1 MEKSVQSVLGMSMDK
16 IKEMVDVNTVIGK
29 PMAVS
34 GVTLIPI
41 SKVTYGFAGGGS
53 DLPTAADGRFGGG
66 SGAGITITPIA
77 FLSITDG
84 KVQVLPINDKPG
96 ATEAVVAA
104 VPTLVDRLK
113 DTFSK
118 KDKMIDKA

>member
-16 IKEMVDVNTVIGK
+16 IKEMVDVNTVIGN
-29 PMAVS
+29 PIAVD

-53 DLPTAADGRFGGG
+53 DLPTKADGRFGGG

-77 FLSITDG
+77 FLSVADG

-96 ATEAVVAA
+96 AAEAVVAA
-104 VPTLVDRLK
+104 VPTIVDRLK

>member
-16 IKEMVDVNTVIGK
+16 IKEMVDVNTVIGN
-29 PMAVS
+29 PITVG

-77 FLSITDG
+77 FLSVADS

-96 ATEAVVAA
+96 TAEAVVAA
-104 VPTLVDRLK
+104 VPTIVDRLK
-113 DTFSK
+113 DTFK
-118 KDKMIDKA
+118 KDKN

>member
-1 MEKSVQSVLGMSMDK
+1 MEKSVQGVLGMSMDK
-16 IKEMVDVNTVIGK
+16 IKDMVDVNTVIGT
-29 PMAVS
+29 PIAVS

-53 DLPTAADGRFGGG
+53 DLPTKAEGRFGGG

-104 VPTLVDRLK
+104 VPTIVDRLK

-118 KDKMIDKA
+118 KHNEIDKP

>member
-1 MEKSVQSVLGMSMDK
+1 MEKNVQSVLGISMDK
-16 IKEMVDVNTVIGK
+16 IKEMVDVNTVIGQ
-29 PMAVS
+29 PIAV
-34 GVTLIPI
+34 GEVTLIPI

-53 DLPTAADGRFGGG
+53 DLPTKADGRFGGG

-77 FLSITDG
+77 FLSVVDK
-84 KVQVLPINDKPG
+84 KVQVLPINEKPG
-96 ATEAVVAA
+96 TAESIVAS

-118 KDKMIDKA
+118 KDKAIENQ